1 MAQTKLAPAI
11 RGKTIRLI
19 WTEGPTKGS
28 SYDHVFHE
36 DGTVEWHGI
45 EGSGKKPAPAQQQK
59 AVSKPERAEYAAFQV
74 ADDIYAVSYLAQSG
88 FTLTVVLNFRDH
100 RMVGFASGAKEWYPV
115 QGTFEVV

>member
-1 MAQTKLAPAI
+1 MAPTKLAPAI
-11 RGKTIRLI
+11 RDKTIRLS

-36 DGTVEWHGI
+36 DGTVEWHKTD
-45 EGSGKKPAPAQQQK
+45 GSGKKPAPAKEQR
-59 AVSKPERAEYAAFQV
+59 AASKPERAEYAAFQV

-88 FTLTVVLNFRDH
+88 YTLTVVLNFRAH
-100 RMVGFASGAKEWYPV
+100 RIVGFASGAKEWYPV